1 MSADGLSVALPTENV
16 KLYSYDPT
24 KASNHY
30 KGEEL
35 SASAFQFQ
43 YNEAEKKF
51 TVIVPDETPC
61 VLEYVYEI
69 ENMNDKAS
77 ATFSNSASLSGV
89 DESTTSKSITVK
101 EAESSAWVKKSDQ
114 LQLVKVDADRYQIT
128 LADAEFK
135 VQKYENPKWT
145 EVEGTYTTGQNGTCI
160 INLKNLARDN
170 L

>member
-1 MSADGLSVALPTENV
+1 MPILAKDGEQLIDEKDSKPSNEVKYYIIINAAGEKLNNGKPLTLTDTLSADGLSVALPTENV

-101 EAESSAWVKKSDQ
+101 EAESSAWVKN
-114 LQLVKVDADRYQIT
+114 QISC
-128 LADAEFK
+128 
-135 VQKYENPKWT
+135 N
-145 EVEGTYTTGQNGTCI
+145 
-160 INLKNLARDN
+160 
-170 L
+170 